1 MLNNPKLYEINIRVW
16 IKRFGPTAKISDIPK
31 DYWLRLKGKGIDFV
45 RLMGI
50 WKTCRANIDSTCFTP
65 ELVKQYNAAL
75 KDWTKNDVIG
85 SPHAIDEYRVNP
97 DLGTEEDVIQ
107 LKKILNE
114 IGIALIL
121 DFVPNHFGST
131 SEILKN
137 HPEIFLTV
145 SEEIYRAEPHTY
157 FTVPEHPGLYFAHG
171 RDPFFPAWSDTAQ
184 VNYFNPSARDFMAGT
199 LQRIS
204 NFCDGVR
211 CSMAMLILNNIFGN
225 TWRGAADP
233 DKYPENSEEFW
244 TMAIKDIKMF
254 NPGFLFVAE
263 TYWNLE
269 KTMQGLGFDY
279 TSDKVLYDKLKN
291 NSASEIKGHL
301 TADLTMQQKSVRFIE
316 KSEEERAIKTFG
328 HDKSMAAAVI
338 TATIP
343 GLMLYQDGQWEGKNN
358 KIPLQL
364 GREGKSQPHPKIVKF
379 YEKLLKI
386 TGDRVFKDGIWNLL
400 ACNKAW
406 DDNNTNVN
414 MLSWRWKLGIRNTV
428 VVVNYSDINSQCR
441 LKFDVNIGDDR
452 ILLNDLMGDKIYVRA
467 IDEFLEKGLFI
478 DLPSYQ
484 SHVFVF
490 DEDNE
495 GGGSYF

>member
-1 MLNNPKLYEINIRVW
+1 
-16 IKRFGPTAKISDIPK
+16 
-31 DYWLRLKGKGIDFV
+31 
-45 RLMGI
+45 
-50 WKTCRANIDSTCFTP
+50 
-65 ELVKQYNAAL
+65 
-75 KDWTKNDVIG
+75 
-85 SPHAIDEYRVNP
+85 
-97 DLGTEEDVIQ
+97 
-107 LKKILNE
+107 
-114 IGIALIL
+114 
-121 DFVPNHFGST
+121 
-131 SEILKN
+131 
-137 HPEIFLTV
+137 
-145 SEEIYRAEPHTY
+145 
-157 FTVPEHPGLYFAHG
+157 
-171 RDPFFPAWSDTAQ
+171 
-184 VNYFNPSARDFMAGT
+184 
-199 LQRIS
+199 
-204 NFCDGVR
+204 
-211 CSMAMLILNNIFGN
+211 
-225 TWRGAADP
+225 
-233 DKYPENSEEFW
+233 
-244 TMAIKDIKMF
+244 
-254 NPGFLFVAE
+254 
-263 TYWNLE
+263 
-269 KTMQGLGFDY
+269 MQGLGFDY

-338 TATIP
+338 TSTIP

-364 GREGKSQPHPKIVKF
+364 GREGKSQPHPKILKF

-386 TGDRVFKDGIWNLL
+386 TGDRVFKDGEWTLL

-414 MLSWRWKLGIRNTV
+414 LLAWRWKLGIRNTV

-441 LKFDVNIGDDR
+441 LKFEVNIGDDR